1 LSSVHRFCGG
11 KTCLGFFLPQTPL
24 MWEPPA
30 LGLSLFSLQNMSV
43 DLNENLT
50 IFSSAICSLN
60 LRPNYNIYV
69 SLIKH
74 KLVLPPWANFLLC
87 NHHVLIV
94 HPHGLTPYCVI
105 TRLYLIPRSYES
117 SQNN

>member
-11 KTCLGFFLPQTPL
+11 KACLGFSLPQTPL
-24 MWEPPA
+24 MWEPSA
-30 LGLSLFSLQNMSV
+30 LGLPLFSLQNLSV
-43 DLNENLT
+43 HLNENLT

-69 SLIKH
+69 SLIKY

-87 NHHVLIV
+87 NNHGVSSAPPWANSLLCNNTIV
-94 HPHGLTPYCVI
+94 PNPYK
-105 TRLYLIPRSYES
+105 L
-117 SQNN
+117 